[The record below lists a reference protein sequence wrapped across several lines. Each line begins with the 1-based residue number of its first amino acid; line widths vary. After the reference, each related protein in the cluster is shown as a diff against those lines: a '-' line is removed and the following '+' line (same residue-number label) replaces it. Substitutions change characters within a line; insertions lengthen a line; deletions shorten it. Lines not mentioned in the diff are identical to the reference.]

1 MDMENKETKE
11 VINPQFEQGDVI
23 TRIAFFGTDYG
34 QKLGIQAVDLNA
46 GVYKLA
52 NGRNLKI
59 DRQHLYQK
67 VKSK

>member
-1 MDMENKETKE
+1 MENKETNE
-11 VINPQFEQGDVI
+11 IINPQFKQGDII
-23 TRIAFFGTDYG
+23 TRIAFFGADYG

-46 GVYKLA
+46 GIYKLA

-67 VKSK
+67 VNIK

>member
-1 MDMENKETKE
+1 MENKESKE

-34 QKLGIQAVDLNA
+34 QKLGIQSVDINA